1 MKKNLSLLLAAMMVL
16 NTLSVTAFAFESPL
30 KKYNLYDDVMGVPQ
44 QADDGTGRERG
55 MGDYYNESLG
65 KKLHGGSGQ
74 PAATNPDGTPAE
86 VDSATAQIQDLKNF
100 HPEPIYQSGTRNQ
113 TLRESSRNV
122 YSDPTETPSWM
133 EGPVFYA
140 EPTLESIILKYRKSD
155 FAGCMQE
162 CEAYVRKHP
171 ADTLGYY
178 YLAMCYTKCSEK
190 DKAIRA
196 YEQVI
201 ALNDNPMIV
210 KYATNGRNCVME
222 NETEACF
229 EKVNEPELIYPYAHL
244 ADVDLQPIDPQVLIN
259 RNLSQLRLR
268 LSPLEEAGK
277 NNDNKQNKETLRLP
291 FGDQND
297 SSLDAFI
304 NAPYGNGLSPK
315 VNQEY
320 QQLQLKK
327 IQQTINNGNPQEQTE
342 EREKIDD
349 IKNFDKFKTDSETIK
364 LAYDPTAVSM
374 EEISKDPEYIKQQQE
389 LNELNMLLGNEKK
402 NNDFTD
408 LLPYMTEGDKKVSPE
423 VIRDM
428 MMQSM
433 MESIS
438 I

>member
-1 MKKNLSLLLAAMMVL
+1 MKKKLSLLLAALVVL
-16 NTLSVTAFAFESPL
+16 NTVSATAFAWENPL
-30 KKYNLYDDVMGVPQ
+30 KKYNLYDDVAGYSNQ
-44 QADDGTGRERG
+44 EDDGTGRERG
-55 MGDYYNESLG
+55 MGDYYSESLG
-65 KKLHGGSGQ
+65 KKLYGSDGQ
-74 PAATNPDGTPAE
+74 PAATNPDGTP
-86 VDSATAQIQDLKNF
+86 VDNTSAQIQDLKNF
-100 HPEPIYQSGTRNQ
+100 HPEPIYERTGTRNQ

-122 YSDPTETPSWM
+122 YSDPAEKPSWW

-140 EPTLESIILKYRKSD
+140 QPTLESIILKYRKSD
-155 FAGCMQE
+155 FAGCKQE
-162 CEAYVRKHP
+162 CEAYVRQHP
-171 ADTLGYY
+171 NDTLGYY

-210 KYATNGRNCVME
+210 KYATNGRNCIME
-222 NETEACF
+222 NDTEACF
-229 EKVNEPELIYPYAHL
+229 QNVNEPELIYPYAHL
-244 ADVDLQPIDPQVLIN
+244 AEIELQPVDPQVLIN
-259 RNLSQLRLR
+259 RNLSLLRAK
-268 LSPLEEAGK
+268 LSPLEVAEENK
-277 NNDNKQNKETLRLP
+277 NENGENKNELHLP
-291 FGDQND
+291 FGNQND

-327 IQQTINNGNPQEQTE
+327 LQQTINQGNPQEQTE
-342 EREKIDD
+342 EKTKMND
-349 IKNFDKFKTDSETIK
+349 IKKFDKFKTDSQTIK
-364 LAYDPTAVSM
+364 LAYDPSAVSM
-374 EEISKDPEYIKQQQE
+374 DSIAKDPDYIRQQQE

-402 NNDFTD
+402 NSDLTD